1 MQGYELRLRS
11 PGAGKGSLV
20 CRLNEATSGHKA
32 TLTTVY
38 ASQNENTYYLLR
50 QRIFPTEKHTSTIDR
65 CVLWTSLTS
74 RNSGSETHK

>member
-1 MQGYELRLRS
+1 MQGYELKLRS

-38 ASQNENTYYLLR
+38 KSQNENALLPHVR
-50 QRIFPTEKHTSTIDR
+50 EDFSY
-65 CVLWTSLTS
+65 
-74 RNSGSETHK
+74 